1 MSTHT
6 PNAPTNVHLNPAQIN
21 ALALQLQHAQDT
33 AQLLPLPSTAHPGL
47 TAAQGYEIAQ
57 QLHQLRLQ
65 TGAVPVGRKIGFTNP
80 QLWPVFGV
88 TAPVWGYMYAHT
100 VLPFKCWQEGH
111 SLAALV
117 QPKIEPE
124 VVLHF
129 HSAPPAGA
137 DAAGVLACVDWVA
150 HGFELV
156 HCPYANWQFTAADA
170 IACGALHGALL
181 LGPQVPVA
189 ALGTGT
195 EQALA
200 ALQSLQLGLHRN
212 QAWLQNGEGSNV
224 MGSPVLAAAHL
235 LALLALQ
242 DPSVALQAGELV
254 TTGTLTAAY
263 SVQAGEQWHTVVQP
277 PADHSASLLPGLRLS
292 FTA

>member
-6 PNAPTNVHLNPAQIN
+6 TSTPAQVPLSPAQIN
-21 ALALQLQHAQDT
+21 ALAMQLQHAQGT
-33 AQLLPLPSTAHPGL
+33 AQLLPLPSAAHPGL
-47 TAAQGYEIAQ
+47 SAADGYAIAQ

-65 TGAVPVGRKIGFTNP
+65 NGAVPVGRKIGFTNP

-100 VLPFKCWQEGH
+100 VLPFESWQGRH

-129 HSAPPAGA
+129 HRAPPAGA

-170 IACGALHGALL
+170 VACGSLHGALL

-189 ALGTGT
+189 ALGNSTQ
-195 EQALA
+195 QALV
-200 ALQSLQLGLHRN
+200 ALQTLQLGLYRN

-235 LALLALQ
+235 LSLLALQ

-263 SVQAGEQWHTVVQP
+263 SVQAGEQWHTVVQAQPDHTAP
-277 PADHSASLLPGLRLS
+277 PLQGLRLS
-292 FTA
+292 LTA

>member
-1 MSTHT
+1 MHEPQP
-6 PNAPTNVHLNPAQIN
+6 PNESQPALSPQQVG
-21 ALALQLQHAQDT
+21 ALALQLQRAQDQAT
-33 AQLLPLPSTAHPGL
+33 LLPLPSTSHPGL
-47 TAAQGYEIAQ
+47 STAGGYAIAL

-65 TGAVPVGRKIGFTNP
+65 SGAVAVGRKIGFTNP

-88 TAPVWGYMYAHT
+88 DAPVWGYMYAHT
-100 VLPFKCWQEGH
+100 VLPFESWQERH

-129 HSAPPAGA
+129 HRAPPAGA
-137 DAAGVLACVDWVA
+137 DAAAVLACVDWVA

-156 HCPYANWQFTAADA
+156 HCPYANWHFTAADA
-170 IACGALHGALL
+170 VACGALHGALL

-189 ALGTGT
+189 ALGNSTQ
-195 EQALA
+195 QALA
-200 ALQSLQLGLHRN
+200 ALQTLQLGLHRN
-212 QAWLQNGEGSNV
+212 QAWLQNGDGSNV

-235 LALLALQ
+235 LSLLAMQ

-263 SVQAGEQWHTVVQP
+263 SVQAGEQWHTVVQTQ
-277 PADHSASLLPGLRLS
+277 ADLTASPVTGLRLS

>member
-6 PNAPTNVHLNPAQIN
+6 PSTPAQVPLSPAQIN

-33 AQLLPLPSTAHPGL
+33 AQLLPLPSVVHPGL
-47 TAAQGYEIAQ
+47 SAADGYAIAL

-65 TGAVPVGRKIGFTNP
+65 SGAVPVGRKIGFTNP

-100 VLPFKCWQEGH
+100 VLPFERWPHGY
-111 SLAALV
+111 SLAHLV

-129 HSAPPAGA
+129 HRAPPAGA
-137 DAAGVLACVDWVA
+137 DAAAVLACVDWVA

-156 HCPYANWQFTAADA
+156 HCPYAGWQFTAADA

-189 ALGTGT
+189 ALGDSTQ
-195 EQALA
+195 QALA
-200 ALQSLQLGLHRN
+200 ALQSLKLGLHRN
-212 QAWLQNGEGSNV
+212 QTWLQNGEGSNV
-224 MGSPVLAAAHL
+224 MGSPVLAAVHL
-235 LALLALQ
+235 LALLAAQ
-242 DPSVALQAGELV
+242 GHSVALQAGELV

-263 SVQAGEQWHTVVQP
+263 SVQAGEHWHTVV
-277 PADHSASLLPGLRLS
+277 PAQAGHPASPLAGLRLS
-292 FTA
+292 LTA